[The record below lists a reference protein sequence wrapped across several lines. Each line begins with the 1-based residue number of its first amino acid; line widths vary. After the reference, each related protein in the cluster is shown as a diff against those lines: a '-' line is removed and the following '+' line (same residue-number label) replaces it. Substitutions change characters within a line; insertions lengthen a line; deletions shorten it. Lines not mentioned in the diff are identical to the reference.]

1 MSQADIFHEFAVARA
16 VTLEARRSAE
26 EGSQMDIAPGA
37 VSRKIDDMS
46 CIVIDL
52 DVLPPEVAVEPTSP
66 HSTCLL
72 T

>member
-1 MSQADIFHEFAVARA
+1 MLNITVCLRISK
-16 VTLEARRSAE
+16 SWPAE